1 MSEELNQQESP
12 DTDALSQP
20 SAGLQ
25 PPVDAP
31 PSLHATRAL
40 IAHARGELGRVISGQ
55 TQAIEEVLISL
66 LCQGHALLE
75 GVPGIAKTL
84 IVKTLGRLLGLGF
97 QRVQATPDLM
107 PADILGTTILRP
119 GTDTFTFHAG
129 PVFTDLLLVDEIN
142 RMPPRTQAALLEC
155 MEERQVTS
163 DGTRRPLPSW
173 FTVFATQNPV
183 DFEGTYPLPE
193 AQLDR
198 FLMKIRV
205 SYPNEAEE
213 LQILERHHA
222 GTGAGPLDDA
232 AIAPIPGGMLE
243 AARAEVRA
251 IRIEPELYGYILALA
266 RRTRE
271 WPTLL
276 LGASPRAALS
286 IMRVAQAR
294 AAFEGRDYLVPD
306 DVKRAITPVLRHRVM
321 LKPEA
326 ELEGFDADR
335 VLADVIAAVS
345 VPRK

>member
-1 MSEELNQQESP
+1 MSL
-12 DTDALSQP
+12 DANDYPNPYPGPLAAAP
-20 SAGLQ
+20 STAPEGREPQGLR
-25 PPVDAP
+25 
-31 PSLHATRAL
+31 ATHQL
-40 IAHARGELGRVISGQ
+40 IDHARAELGRVICGQ
-55 TQAIEEVLISL
+55 TDAIEEVLIAV

-84 IVKTLGRLLGLGF
+84 MVKTLGRLLGLGF

-107 PADILGTTILRP
+107 PADILGTSILRP
-119 GTDTFTFHAG
+119 GTDSFTFHAG

-163 DGTRRPLPSW
+163 DGARRPLPAW

-198 FLMKIRV
+198 FLLKIRV
-205 SYPNEAEE
+205 AYPSEQDE
-213 LQILERHHA
+213 LEILHRHHA
-222 GTGAGPLDDA
+222 ASAAGLLEDA
-232 AIAPIPGGMLE
+232 AIRPIPDGLLP

-286 IMRVAQAR
+286 VMLVAQAA
-294 AAFEGRDYLVPD
+294 AAFDGRDYLVPD
-306 DVKRAITPVLRHRVM
+306 DVKRAVIPVLRHRVM

-335 VLADVIAAVS
+335 VLADVVAGVP
-345 VPRK
+345 VPRQ

>member
-1 MSEELNQQESP
+1 MSQEP
-12 DTDALSQP
+12 FQDAIP
-20 SAGLQ
+20 GEATT
-25 PPVDAP
+25 
-31 PSLHATRAL
+31 SLHATNQL
-40 IAHARGELGRVISGQ
+40 IAHARVELGRAVSGQ
-55 TQAIEEVLISL
+55 GEVIEEVLIAV

-84 IVKTLGRLLGLGF
+84 IVKALGRLLGLGF

-119 GTDTFTFHAG
+119 GLSSSAETFTFHAG

-163 DGTRRPLPSW
+163 DGQRRPLPPW

-198 FLMKIRV
+198 FLLKIRV
-205 SYPNEAEE
+205 AYPTEPEE

-222 GTGAGPLDDA
+222 GTGAGLLEDASITPLPAGLLA
-232 AIAPIPGGMLE
+232 AAC
-243 AARAEVRA
+243 AEVRS

-266 RRTRE
+266 RTTRE

-286 IMRVAQAR
+286 LMRVAQAA
-294 AAFEGRDYLVPD
+294 AAFDGRDYLVPD
-306 DVKRAITPVLRHRVM
+306 DVKRAVQPVLRHRVM

-335 VLADVIAAVS
+335 VLTDVIAAVP
-345 VPRK
+345 VPRQ

>member
-1 MSEELNQQESP
+1 MSQEPMQTTSQNPNQP
-12 DTDALSQP
+12 M
-20 SAGLQ
+20 
-25 PPVDAP
+25 PP
-31 PSLHATRAL
+31 LHATSQL
-40 IAHARGELGRVISGQ
+40 IAHARAEFGQIISGQ
-55 TQAIEEVLISL
+55 SAAIEEVLIAV

-84 IVKTLGRLLGLGF
+84 MVKALGRLLGLRF

-119 GTDTFTFHAG
+119 GSDSFVFHAG

-155 MEERQVTS
+155 MEERQVTI
-163 DGTRRPLPSW
+163 DGARRPLPAW

-205 SYPNEAEE
+205 AYPTEAEE
-213 LQILERHHA
+213 LQMMQRHHA
-222 GTGAGPLDDA
+222 GSGAGPLEDA
-232 AIAPIPGGMLE
+232 AITPIPEGLLA
-243 AARAEVRA
+243 AARAEVRS
-251 IRIEPELYGYILALA
+251 IRIEPELYGYMLTLA

-286 IMRVAQAR
+286 VMRVAQAT
-294 AAFEGRDYLVPD
+294 AAFDGRDYLVPD
-306 DVKRAITPVLRHRVM
+306 DVKRAVQPVLRHRVI

-335 VLADVIAAVS
+335 ALADVVAAVP
-345 VPRK
+345 VPRQ

>member
-1 MSEELNQQESP
+1 MSEEATGNETVETRSP
-12 DTDALSQP
+12 DADVIASQEP
-20 SAGLQ
+20 ARLR
-25 PPVDAP
+25 
-31 PSLHATRAL
+31 ATNEL

-55 TQAIEEVLISL
+55 QQAIEEVLIAI

-84 IVKTLGRLLGLGF
+84 MVKALGRLLGLGF

-107 PADILGTTILRP
+107 PADILGTSILRA
-119 GTDTFTFHAG
+119 GTEAFTFHAG

-163 DGTRRPLPSW
+163 DGVRRPLPAW

-198 FLMKIRV
+198 FLLKIRMA
-205 SYPNEAEE
+205 YPAEQDE

-222 GTGAGPLDDA
+222 GSGAGLLEDA
-232 AIAPIPGGMLE
+232 AISPISAGLLPE
-243 AARAEVRA
+243 ARAEVRA
-251 IRIEPELYGYILALA
+251 IRIEPELYGYILTIA

-286 IMRVAQAR
+286 LMLVSQAA
-294 AAFEGRDYLVPD
+294 AAFDGRDYLVPD
-306 DVKRAITPVLRHRVM
+306 DVKRAVVPVLRHRVM

-335 VLADVIAAVS
+335 VLADVVAGVP
-345 VPRK
+345 VPRQ

>member
-1 MSEELNQQESP
+1 MNEESIDIQADDRKLAP
-12 DTDALSQP
+12 DHVRTEGMD
-20 SAGLQ
+20 
-25 PPVDAP
+25 
-31 PSLHATRAL
+31 SLRATRRLIEHAREEMGRVIAGQSEVIEEAL
-40 IAHARGELGRVISGQ
+40 IA
-55 TQAIEEVLISL
+55 L

-84 IVKTLGRLLGLGF
+84 IVKTMGRLLGLGF

-107 PADILGTTILRP
+107 PADILGTTVLKP
-119 GTDTFTFHAG
+119 GSDTFLFHSG

-155 MEERQVTS
+155 MEERQVTA
-163 DGTRRPLPSW
+163 DGVRHPLPGW

-198 FLMKIRV
+198 FLLKIRV
-205 SYPNEAEE
+205 AYPAESEE

-222 GTGAGPLDDA
+222 SGGNGLLEDVSIT
-232 AIAPIPGGMLE
+232 PIPQGLLSD
-243 AARAEVRA
+243 ARAEVRG
-251 IRIEPELYGYILALA
+251 IRIEPELYRYILAIA

-286 IMRVAQAR
+286 LMLVAQAS
-294 AAFEGRDYLVPD
+294 AAFDGRDYLVPD
-306 DVKRAITPVLRHRVM
+306 DVKRAACPVLRHRIL

-326 ELEGFDADR
+326 ELEGFDPDR
-335 VLADVIAAVS
+335 VLQDVVAAVP
-345 VPRK
+345 VPR

>member
-1 MSEELNQQESP
+1 MSQEKKQEQMQ
-12 DTDALSQP
+12 DAKQNAKGP
-20 SAGLQ
+20 EG
-25 PPVDAP
+25 
-31 PSLHATRAL
+31 LHATSQL
-40 IAHARGELGRVISGQ
+40 IAHSRAELGRVISGQ
-55 TQAIEEVLISL
+55 GEVIEEVLIAV

-84 IVKTLGRLLGLGF
+84 IVKALGRLLGLGF

-119 GTDTFTFHAG
+119 GAKSAQDNFVFHAG

-163 DGTRRPLPSW
+163 DGTRRPLPAW
-173 FTVFATQNPV
+173 FTVFATQNPI

-198 FLMKIRV
+198 FLLKIRV
-205 SYPNEAEE
+205 AYPSEQEE
-213 LQILERHHA
+213 LQILERHHNVSDA
-222 GTGAGPLDDA
+222 GLLEDA
-232 AIAPIPGGMLE
+232 RIAPIPESLL
-243 AARAEVRA
+243 AAACAEVRA
-251 IRIEPELYGYILALA
+251 IRIEPELTSYILALA

-276 LGASPRAALS
+276 LGASPRAAVSL
-286 IMRVAQAR
+286 MRVAQAA
-294 AAFEGRDYLVPD
+294 AAFDGRDYLLPD
-306 DVKRAITPVLRHRVM
+306 DVKRAVKPVLRHRVM

-335 VLADVIAAVS
+335 VLADVIAAVP
-345 VPRK
+345 VPRQ

>member
-1 MSEELNQQESP
+1 MSEETTPQNTESLRS
-12 DTDALSQP
+12 TAQ
-20 SAGLQ
+20 
-25 PPVDAP
+25 
-31 PSLHATRAL
+31 L
-40 IAHARGELGRVISGQ
+40 IAQARTELGRVIAGQ
-55 TQAIEEVLISL
+55 SEVIEQVLIAV

-84 IVKTLGRLLGLGF
+84 IVKTLGRLLGLSF

-107 PADILGTTILRP
+107 PADILGTTILKP
-119 GTDTFTFHAG
+119 GTDMFVFHQG

-155 MEERQVTS
+155 MEERQVTA
-163 DGTRRPLPSW
+163 DGTRHPLPGW

-198 FLMKIRV
+198 FLLKIRV
-205 SYPNEAEE
+205 AYPTEAEE

-222 GTGAGPLDDA
+222 NSGAGLLEEA
-232 AIAPIPGGMLE
+232 AITPIPTDLLA

-251 IRIEPELYGYILALA
+251 IRIEPELAGYIVAIA

-286 IMRVAQAR
+286 LMLVAQAI
-294 AAFEGRDYLVPD
+294 AAFDGRNYIVPD
-306 DVKRAITPVLRHRVM
+306 DVKRAALPVLRHRIM

-335 VLADVIAAVS
+335 ALTDVLAAVP
-345 VPRK
+345 VPRQ

>member
-1 MSEELNQQESP
+1 MSQGTNEELDQNAKTPE
-12 DTDALSQP
+12 
-20 SAGLQ
+20 GLQ
-25 PPVDAP
+25 
-31 PSLHATRAL
+31 ATNRL
-40 IAHARGELGRVISGQ
+40 IAHARAELGRVIAGQ
-55 TQAIEEVLISL
+55 EAVIEEVLIAI

-84 IVKTLGRLLGLGF
+84 IVKSLGPLLGLGF

-107 PADILGTTILRP
+107 PADILGTSILR
-119 GTDTFTFHAG
+119 AG
-129 PVFTDLLLVDEIN
+129 SVFTDLLLVDEIN

-155 MEERQVTS
+155 MEERQVTT
-163 DGTRRPLPSW
+163 DGVRRALPAW

-198 FLMKIRV
+198 FLLKIRV
-205 SYPNEAEE
+205 AYPSEQEE

-222 GTGAGPLDDA
+222 GSGAGLLQDA
-232 AIAPIPGGMLE
+232 AIAPIPPDLLA
-243 AARAEVRA
+243 AARAEVRS
-251 IRIEPELYGYILALA
+251 IRIEPELYTYILAIA

-276 LGASPRAALS
+276 LGASPRAAISL
-286 IMRVAQAR
+286 MRVAQAT
-294 AAFEGRDYLVPD
+294 AAFDGRDYLVPA
-306 DVKRAITPVLRHRVM
+306 DVKRAVQPVLRHRVM

-335 VLADVIAAVS
+335 VLTDVIAAVP

>member
-1 MSEELNQQESP
+1 MNEENSQNANQDATQQPVESAMQEPDAKGTGLN
-12 DTDALSQP
+12 
-20 SAGLQ
+20 
-25 PPVDAP
+25 
-31 PSLHATRAL
+31 ATNQL
-40 IAHARGELGRVISGQ
+40 IGHARQELGRVIAGQ
-55 TQAIEEVLISL
+55 SEVIEEVLIAV

-84 IVKTLGRLLGLGF
+84 IVKALGRLLGVGF

-107 PADILGTTILRP
+107 PADILGTTVLRP
-119 GTDTFTFHAG
+119 GSDSFTFHAG

-163 DGTRRPLPSW
+163 DGVRRPLPGW

-198 FLMKIRV
+198 FLLKIRV
-205 SYPNEAEE
+205 AYPSEQEE

-222 GTGAGPLDDA
+222 GSGAGLLEDA
-232 AIAPIPGGMLE
+232 SIAPIPAGLL
-243 AARAEVRA
+243 AAAISEVRS
-251 IRIEPELYGYILALA
+251 IRIEPELYTYILSLT

-276 LGASPRAALS
+276 LGASPRAALRL
-286 IMRVAQAR
+286 MRVGQAS
-294 AAFEGRDYLVPD
+294 AAFDGRDYLVPD
-306 DVKRAITPVLRHRVM
+306 DVKRAVLPVLRHRVM

-335 VLADVIAAVS
+335 VLTDVIAGVP
-345 VPRK
+345 VPRQ

>member
-1 MSEELNQQESP
+1 MSEETIQDPNQSNLEEVSAPASP
-12 DTDALSQP
+12 ERTLR
-20 SAGLQ
+20 
-25 PPVDAP
+25 
-31 PSLHATRAL
+31 ATNQL
-40 IAHARGELGRVISGQ
+40 IAHARHELGRVIAGQSG
-55 TQAIEEVLISL
+55 AIEEVLIAV

-84 IVKTLGRLLGLGF
+84 IVKSLGKLLGLGF

-107 PADILGTTILRP
+107 PADILGTSILRP
-119 GTDTFTFHAG
+119 GSDTFTFHAG

-163 DGTRRPLPSW
+163 DVIRRPLPAW

-198 FLMKIRV
+198 FLLKIRV
-205 SYPNEAEE
+205 PYPSEPDE

-222 GTGAGPLDDA
+222 GTGAGLLEDA
-232 AIAPIPGGMLE
+232 AIQPIPEGLLA

-286 IMRVAQAR
+286 VMLVAQAA
-294 AAFEGRDYLVPD
+294 AAFDGRDYLLPD
-306 DVKRAITPVLRHRVM
+306 DVKRAVQPVLRHRVM

-335 VLADVIAAVS
+335 VLTDVIAAVP

>member
-1 MSEELNQQESP
+1 M
-12 DTDALSQP
+12 
-20 SAGLQ
+20 
-25 PPVDAP
+25 
-31 PSLHATRAL
+31 
-40 IAHARGELGRVISGQ
+40 GRVISGQ
-55 TQAIEEVLISL
+55 SEAIEEVLIAV

-84 IVKTLGRLLGLGF
+84 MVKALGRLLGLGF

-107 PADILGTTILRP
+107 PADILGTTHSAPRRR
-119 GTDTFTFHAG
+119 TSFTFHAG

-163 DGTRRPLPSW
+163 DGVRRPLPAW

-198 FLMKIRV
+198 FLLKIRV
-205 SYPNEAEE
+205 AYPSEAEE

-222 GTGAGPLDDA
+222 GSGAGLLEDA
-232 AIAPIPGGMLE
+232 SIAPIPAGLLA

-251 IRIEPELYGYILALA
+251 IRIEPELYGYILSLA

-286 IMRVAQAR
+286 LMRVAQAA
-294 AAFEGRDYLVPD
+294 AAFDGRDYLVPD
-306 DVKRAITPVLRHRVM
+306 DVKRAVQPVLRHRVM

-335 VLADVIAAVS
+335 VLADVIAAVP
-345 VPRK
+345 VPRQ

>member
-1 MSEELNQQESP
+1 MSQENNLDPAQEPNQNAIGAEH
-12 DTDALSQP
+12 
-20 SAGLQ
+20 
-25 PPVDAP
+25 
-31 PSLHATRAL
+31 LHATSQL
-40 IAHARGELGRVISGQ
+40 IAHSRTELGRVISGQ
-55 TQAIEEVLISL
+55 NEAIEEVLIVV

-84 IVKTLGRLLGLGF
+84 IVKALGRLLGLGF

-107 PADILGTTILRP
+107 PADILGTTILRA
-119 GTDTFTFHAG
+119 GSEIFTFHAG

-155 MEERQVTS
+155 MEERQVTT
-163 DGTRRPLPSW
+163 DGTRRPLPAW

-198 FLMKIRV
+198 FLLKIRV
-205 SYPNEAEE
+205 AYPAEQE
-213 LQILERHHA
+213 ERQILERHHA
-222 GTGAGPLDDA
+222 GSGAGLLEDA
-232 AIAPIPGGMLE
+232 QIAPIPAGLL
-243 AARAEVRA
+243 AAACAEVRA
-251 IRIEPELYGYILALA
+251 IRIEPELTAYILSLA

-276 LGASPRAALS
+276 LGASPRAAVSL
-286 IMRVAQAR
+286 MRVAQAA
-294 AAFEGRDYLVPD
+294 AAFDGRDYLLPD
-306 DVKRAITPVLRHRVM
+306 DVKRAVQPVLRHRVM

-335 VLADVIAAVS
+335 VLADVVAAVP
-345 VPRK
+345 VPRQ

>member
-1 MSEELNQQESP
+1 MSQEVNQETNQ
-12 DTDALSQP
+12 DALTDAQSG
-20 SAGLQ
+20 SLQ
-25 PPVDAP
+25 
-31 PSLHATRAL
+31 ATNRL
-40 IAHARGELGRVISGQ
+40 IAHARGELGKVISGQ
-55 TQAIEEVLISL
+55 TAAIEEILFAV

-84 IVKTLGRLLGLGF
+84 MVKALGRLLGLGF

-119 GTDTFTFHAG
+119 GTDSFTFHAG

-155 MEERQVTS
+155 MEERQVTI
-163 DGTRRPLPSW
+163 DGQRRPLPSW

-205 SYPNEAEE
+205 AYPTESDER
-213 LQILERHHA
+213 QILERHHGSA
-222 GTGAGPLDDA
+222 GATLLEDA
-232 AIAPIPGGMLE
+232 AIMPISEGLLA
-243 AARAEVRA
+243 AARSEVRA
-251 IRIEPELYGYILALA
+251 IRIEPELYGYILAVA
-266 RRTRE
+266 RQTRE
-271 WPTLL
+271 WPTLS

-286 IMRVAQAR
+286 VMLVAQAV
-294 AAFEGRDYLVPD
+294 AAFDGRDYLVPD
-306 DVKRAITPVLRHRVM
+306 DVKRAVPPVLRHRVI

-326 ELEGFDADR
+326 ELEGFDSER
-335 VLADVIAAVS
+335 VLADVVAAVP
-345 VPRK
+345 VPRQ

>member
-1 MSEELNQQESP
+1 MTEESNIVATTNATAESQV
-12 DTDALSQP
+12 DALRST
-20 SAGLQ
+20 
-25 PPVDAP
+25 
-31 PSLHATRAL
+31 SLL
-40 IAHARGELGRVISGQ
+40 IAQARNELGKVISGQ
-55 TQAIEEVLISL
+55 GVAIEEVLMAV
-66 LCQGHALLE
+66 LCQGHVLLE

-84 IVKTLGRLLGLGF
+84 MVKAFGRLLGLGF

-119 GTDTFTFHAG
+119 GTESFAFHAG

-163 DGTRRPLPSW
+163 DGQRRPLPAW

-198 FLMKIRV
+198 FLMKVRV
-205 SYPNEAEE
+205 AYPSEQEE
-213 LQILERHHA
+213 RQILERHHSNS
-222 GTGAGPLDDA
+222 GAGLLDGA
-232 AIAPIPGGMLE
+232 EIVPIASGLLK
-243 AARAEVRA
+243 AARTEVRA
-251 IRIEPELYGYILALA
+251 IRIEPELYGYILSLA

-271 WPTLL
+271 WPTLS

-286 IMRVAQAR
+286 VMLVAQAG
-294 AAFEGRDYLVPD
+294 AAFDGRDYLVPD
-306 DVKRAITPVLRHRVM
+306 DVKRAVPPVLRHRVI

-326 ELEGFDADR
+326 ELEGFDPDR
-335 VLADVIAAVS
+335 VLADVVAS
-345 VPRK
+345 VPVPRQ

>member
-1 MSEELNQQESP
+1 MSQE
-12 DTDALSQP
+12 TDPQPLDIQSQSTP
-20 SAGLQ
+20 TGESLQ
-25 PPVDAP
+25 
-31 PSLHATRAL
+31 ATNRL
-40 IAHARGELGRVISGQ
+40 IAHARTELGRVIAGQ
-55 TQAIEEVLISL
+55 EAVIEEVLIAI

-84 IVKTLGRLLGLGF
+84 IVKSLGPLLGLGF

-107 PADILGTTILRP
+107 PADILGTTILRQ
-119 GTDTFTFHAG
+119 GSDAFTFHAG

-163 DGTRRPLPSW
+163 DGVRRPLPAW

-198 FLMKIRV
+198 FLLKIRV
-205 SYPNEAEE
+205 AYPSEQEE
-213 LQILERHHA
+213 MQILERHHA
-222 GTGAGPLDDA
+222 GSGAGLLQDA
-232 AIAPIPGGMLE
+232 AIAPIPPDLLA
-243 AARAEVRA
+243 AARAEVRS
-251 IRIEPELYGYILALA
+251 IRIEPELYTYILAVA

-276 LGASPRAALS
+276 LGASPRAAISL
-286 IMRVAQAR
+286 MRVAQAA
-294 AAFEGRDYLVPD
+294 AAFDGRDYLVPD
-306 DVKRAITPVLRHRVM
+306 DVKRAVQPVLRHRIM

-335 VLADVIAAVS
+335 VLTDVIAAVP